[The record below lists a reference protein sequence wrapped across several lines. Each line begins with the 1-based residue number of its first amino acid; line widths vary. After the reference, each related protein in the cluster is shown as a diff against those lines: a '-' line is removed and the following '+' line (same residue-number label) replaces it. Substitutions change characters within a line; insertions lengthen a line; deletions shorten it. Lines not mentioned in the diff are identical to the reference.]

1 MCMYI
6 WTSVSGNDIMHDL
19 TTNGSSWLLRS
30 DMEIYDDDRT
40 HGYAEFE
47 SFLIEPESDNYRLRV
62 DNYIGG
68 NAGRQI

>member
-1 MCMYI
+1 
-6 WTSVSGNDIMHDL
+6 MHDL

-30 DMEIYDDDRT
+30 DMEIYDANRT
-40 HGYAEFE
+40 HGYAEYEF
-47 SFLIEPESDNYRLRV
+47 FQIGPESDNYRLEI